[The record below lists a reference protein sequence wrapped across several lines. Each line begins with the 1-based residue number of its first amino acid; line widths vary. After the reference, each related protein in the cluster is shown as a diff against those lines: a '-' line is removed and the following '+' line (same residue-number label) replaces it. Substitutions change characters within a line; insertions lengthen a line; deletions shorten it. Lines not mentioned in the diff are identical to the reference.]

1 MLLTLEMTGDD
12 TGIAQR
18 QFTLPYDLSFRKCTL
33 HSIDVNLAGADT
45 GSDLWSKT
53 ETDDLAS
60 GGREVYAPLYLAIE
74 GLLDPSEVQT
84 LADSATVPRTLIP
97 VGTAEINTGTRGD
110 PRRLDTV
117 LCTTGRELE
126 AGDILTLQLYYRS
139 VEAGTHGAIQ
149 AFPTGK
155 FYDDNR
161 VQVTLLL
168 E

>member
-1 MLLTLEMTGDD
+1 M
-12 TGIAQR
+12 
-18 QFTLPYDLSFRKCTL
+18 
-33 HSIDVNLAGADT
+33 
-45 GSDLWSKT
+45 
-53 ETDDLAS
+53 
-60 GGREVYAPLYLAIE
+60 
-74 GLLDPSEVQT
+74 
-84 LADSATVPRTLIP
+84 
-97 VGTAEINTGTRGD
+97 
-110 PRRLDTV
+110 